1 MKRLCETTGETT
13 SETVVEETK
22 EKNAIGL
29 YIKDREKGTY
39 ELSPECSGPWLT
51 GKDIIVLEAFASDE
65 AVISGDTY
73 GNLWLPRWDDHPDA
87 QISKIGYK
95 IQIELEDGEIIE
107 QQILRPSDTVGD
119 YNDYVEIWIYDDI
132 YNLNASWYSHLTED
146 DFTQDSLC
154 TSIKLTAGESISQ
167 VTAIDLSVFIYTG
180 DVDFSDE
187 DDNYS
192 GDNFYVT
199 RITKAE

>member
-1 MKRLCETTGETT
+1 
-13 SETVVEETK
+13 
-22 EKNAIGL
+22 
-29 YIKDREKGTY
+29 
-39 ELSPECSGPWLT
+39 
-51 GKDIIVLEAFASDE
+51 
-65 AVISGDTY
+65 VISGDTY
-73 GNLWLPRWDDHPDA
+73 GNLWLPRWKDHPDA

-154 TSIKLTAGESISQ
+154 TSIKLTAGDSISQ

-180 DVDFSDE
+180 MSIFLMKMIIIQGQFLCHS
-187 DDNYS
+187 NNQS
-192 GDNFYVT
+192 
-199 RITKAE
+199 RIAGRK